1 MTDYGQKHPLS
12 FWLLAAAIALGLL
25 PTAALAA
32 PPGGDTWPTAKSSSG
47 AQQSAQQTR
56 KKRKKRLKKKRR
68 PRKQE
73 KQQAEQSTQSTE
85 AEAPKLEG
93 ADEAEV
99 QAAATAGAGIDS
111 GRQRGSVRRSN
122 KMEFDARLIRGE
134 TAGSGAV
141 ILFDRGHR
149 ELPSLTKSRTRF
161 LNQTL
166 EEIYKPQSEA
176 RARPK
181 PKKK

>member
-1 MTDYGQKHPLS
+1 MTDYWQKHPLL
-12 FWLLAAAIALGLL
+12 FWFMAAAIALGLL

-32 PPGGDTWPTAKSSSG
+32 PPGGDDRPTARKTTWT
-47 AQQSAQQTR
+47 QQSAQQTS

-73 KQQAEQSTQSTE
+73 KQQAEQGTEPTE
-85 AEAPKLEG
+85 AEAPRVEG

-111 GRQRGSVRRSN
+111 GRQGGSVRRSN

-161 LNQTL
+161 LYQTL
-166 EEIYKPQSEA
+166 EEIYKPESEA
-176 RARPK
+176 QAKPK